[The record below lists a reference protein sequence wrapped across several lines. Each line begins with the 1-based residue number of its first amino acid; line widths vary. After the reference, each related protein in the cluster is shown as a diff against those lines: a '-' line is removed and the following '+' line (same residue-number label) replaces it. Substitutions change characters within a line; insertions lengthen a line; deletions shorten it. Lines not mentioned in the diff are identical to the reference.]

1 MGRGRASRLAL
12 EGVMDLRVNLA
23 CKSTEVSVMHV
34 FVPFS
39 FVHV

>member
-1 MGRGRASRLAL
+1 MGIVLISRLRL